1 MLRMLRGAWLAA
13 LILGA
18 GCAAVAPPERARAP
32 RLTPADDVTPNF
44 VVPDTRARMVFL
56 ARQEWA
62 LFGRPVVRADATEST
77 LVFAPDLEATHEVQ
91 GPMLTRVLTYWY
103 AVSDQP
109 IVGYQGE
116 LRPWSAAFIAWLVR
130 SAGVPEDEFP
140 STVLHWHYIEHAL
153 NSGGGNDAA
162 RFVARDARVYA
173 PKVGDLICAP
183 RGDAFVAEVSDFERL
198 RHGAYHCDLVVAVRT
213 GELDAIGGNVL
224 DAVSMTRVA
233 LDAAG
238 RPVRTAMRPWV
249 VVLEQR

>member
-1 MLRMLRGAWLAA
+1 MSAQTSAVIFA
-13 LILGA
+13 LLLVT
-18 GCAAVAPPERARAP
+18 GCAVAPPERAR
-32 RLTPADDVTPNF
+32 LTPSDDIQPNF
-44 VVPDTRARMVFL
+44 VVPDARARMVFL

-62 LFGRPVVRADATEST
+62 LFGRPVVRDDATGSM
-77 LVFAPDLEATHEVQ
+77 LVFAPAVEATHEVQ

-109 IVGYQGE
+109 IVGFQGE

-140 STVLHWHYIEHAL
+140 STVLHWHYIEHAR
-153 NSGGGNDAA
+153 NGGDAA
-162 RFVARDARVYA
+162 RFVARDARDYA
-173 PKVGDLICAP
+173 PRVGDLICAP
-183 RGDAFVAEVSDFERL
+183 RGDVFVAEVSDFESL
-198 RHGAYHCDLVVAVRT
+198 RRGAYHCDLVVAARA

-224 DAVSMTRVA
+224 DAVSLTQVA

-238 RPVRTAMRPWV
+238 RLVRTAMRPWV